1 VTSGTSDMIE
11 ASLGG
16 RVSSVSIP
24 LEETTHTCAE
34 KDGFR
39 NGGVP

>member
-1 VTSGTSDMIE
+1 M
-11 ASLGG
+11 GG
-16 RVSSVSIP
+16 DLVIGVLSPMSIP

-39 NGGVP
+39 NGGTP

>member
-1 VTSGTSDMIE
+1 VIGVL
-11 ASLGG
+11 SLM
-16 RVSSVSIP
+16 SVP

-39 NGGVP
+39 NGGAP